1 MNVDEFVRDTLR
13 EQAGEQRPVAPGFAD
28 RVLAVRRRR
37 RTRRLAAVAAAVAI
51 AVAVPLVDSRW
62 TEVLPAS
69 VVGPEKD
76 SVMAHPDQS
85 PPRDMIAAGRTA
97 LAAYYTLKTVKHG
110 ADRAVSTRTYWLLN
124 PKTRKYEKTT
134 KWSVVAVAPGLRT
147 AAVLE
152 QGLPAH
158 RIGLLDLASG
168 QIKRWISVDHPVGGL
183 AFSRDGTKIVATGYG
198 GNPDARYKI
207 EGVPD
212 WQTDARAAD
221 RNGFLVID
229 VASGSSSWA
238 EVDRDTTDPNSR
250 QDFAFSR
257 DGRFVWTGTFTEPGY
272 QYFDRKGNKVE
283 APLGEGQVP
292 LGVAAGLSPD
302 GKRVAGDFAG
312 ERMKTSSW
320 ILDPRTGQHV
330 TEVHGQQLLSWA
342 DDNALIAWDMGG
354 KGNEFHNHLVLVT
367 IGSDKVVPLSGFR
380 MGNDGASGRW
390 TPVFA
395 DR

>member
-13 EQAGEQRPVAPGFAD
+13 EQAGEQQAAPPGFAD

-69 VVGPEKD
+69 VVGPEGGG
-76 SVMAHPDQS
+76 VTAHPDQS

-110 ADRAVSTRTYWLLN
+110 ADRAVATRTYWLLN
-124 PKTRKYEKTT
+124 PKTRTYERTA
-134 KWSVVAVAPGLRT
+134 KWSWVAVAPGLRT

-152 QGLPAH
+152 QGLPTH

-183 AFSRDGTKIVATGYG
+183 AFSRDGTKIVATAYG
-198 GNPDARYKI
+198 GNPDERYKI

-212 WQTDARAAD
+212 WQTDPRAAD
-221 RNGFLVID
+221 RNGFLVVD

-238 EVDRDTTDPNSR
+238 EVGGDVTNLNSR

-257 DGRFVWTGTFTEPGY
+257 DGRFVWSGADTPSGH
-272 QYFDRKGNKVE
+272 QYFDRQGNEVE
-283 APLGEGQVP
+283 APSGEGQVDWF
-292 LGVAAGLSPD
+292 VAAGLSPD

-320 ILDPRTGQHV
+320 ILDPRTGRHI

-342 DDNALIAWDMGG
+342 DDNTLVAWDTGG
-354 KGNEFHNHLVLVT
+354 KGGEFHNRLVLVT

-380 MGNDGASGRW
+380 TGNAAAAGRW
-390 TPVFA
+390 MPVFA